1 MSVLR
6 HDWRVSEIRALHD
19 LPLTELVYR
28 ARAVHR
34 EHFGENEVQLCS
46 LLSVK
51 TGGCTE
57 DCGYCSQS
65 IHHET
70 PVKAEPLL
78 SVEEVVT
85 AAREAKA
92 EGATRF
98 CMGAAWREVREGAA
112 FDRVLEMVREVRTLG
127 LETCVTLGMLNDE
140 QAARLAE
147 AGLTAYNHN
156 LDTSAEHYGQVVTTR
171 RFGDRLET
179 LDAIRDAGIRIC
191 SGGILGLGE
200 SVDDRCA
207 MLATLAAR
215 DPHPE
220 SIPVNALV
228 AIEGTPMAGRPV
240 VDTVAMARMIAT
252 ARIVCP
258 TSMVRLSAGRQ
269 QMSEEGQLLCILAG
283 ANSIF
288 FGEKLL
294 TTGNPGFEADKRL
307 LEKAGLSPLAPDL
320 GPDRS
325 SDAA

>member
-1 MSVLR
+1 MSKVR
-6 HDWRVSEIRALHD
+6 HDWRVSEIRAIHD

-34 EHFGENEVQLCS
+34 EHFAENEVQLCS

-70 PVKAEPLL
+70 PVKPEPLL
-78 SVEEVVT
+78 SVDEVVAAAT
-85 AAREAKA
+85 QARE

-112 FDRVLEMVREVRTLG
+112 FDRVLEMVRQVRSLG
-127 LETCVTLGMLNDE
+127 LETCVTLGMLTDE
-140 QAARLAE
+140 QAGRLAE

-156 LDTSAEHYGQVVTTR
+156 LDTSAEHYGEVVTTR
-171 RFGDRLET
+171 RFVDRLET
-179 LDAIRDAGIRIC
+179 LDAIRDAGIRAC

-228 AIEGTPMAGRPV
+228 AIEGTPMAGRPP

-252 ARIVCP
+252 SRIVCP
-258 TSMVRLSAGRQ
+258 GSMVRLSAGRQ

-288 FGEKLL
+288 FGERLL
-294 TTGNPGFEADKRL
+294 TTGNPGFEADKAL
-307 LEKAGLSPLAPDL
+307 LSKAGLIPLKPAL
-320 GPDRS
+320 ESGS